1 MAEYSERIKEL
12 EEEVSTTKYNKR
24 TQHHVGLVKAKIA
37 ALKEK
42 QETSKKGKKEGEGYS
57 VKKSGDATVVLLG
70 FPSVGKSSLL
80 NKLTNA
86 ESKVAAYEFT
96 TLTVIPGLMEYNG
109 AKLQILDIPGII
121 EGAAE
126 GKGRGKEI
134 FSVIR
139 AADLI
144 IILVDVLHQ
153 DTHSMIEKE
162 VYEIGLRLN
171 QRRPDVRITKTS
183 KGGIHVIKTRPLTR
197 LLDQTI
203 KGILQEFRII
213 NADILIRQDIDEDQL
228 IDVILDNRIYVPS
241 ILILNK
247 IDLLDEKKLEELK
260 RVLKPDL
267 SISAEKAYYIHEL
280 KELIFRKLNLV
291 RIYTK
296 QPGIEADMS
305 EPLVLKHDTTI
316 RGVCDHLHR
325 DFARRFSFARVWG
338 SARFPGLRV
347 NNLEYPLKDK
357 DILELHLK

>member
-213 NADILIRQDIDEDQL
+213 NADILIRQDIDPGQQDL
-228 IDVILDNRIYVPS
+228 CP
-241 ILILNK
+241 LNTHPQQ
-247 IDLLDEKKLEELK
+247 D
-260 RVLKPDL
+260 
-267 SISAEKAYYIHEL
+267 
-280 KELIFRKLNLV
+280 
-291 RIYTK
+291 
-296 QPGIEADMS
+296 
-305 EPLVLKHDTTI
+305 
-316 RGVCDHLHR
+316 
-325 DFARRFSFARVWG
+325 
-338 SARFPGLRV
+338 
-347 NNLEYPLKDK
+347 
-357 DILELHLK
+357 